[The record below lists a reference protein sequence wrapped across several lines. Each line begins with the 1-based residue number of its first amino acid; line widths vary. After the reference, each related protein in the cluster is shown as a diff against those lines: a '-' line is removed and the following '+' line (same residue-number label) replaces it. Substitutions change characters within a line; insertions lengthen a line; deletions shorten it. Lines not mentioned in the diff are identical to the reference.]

1 MNARGMDDILDSD
14 LAQAGGY
21 LTWISTITMTLLE
34 WASSLE
40 VNDILQALTALGSL
54 LFLYYKVQNL
64 RLDKKIKEKEL
75 KKDARN
81 EGK

>member
-1 MNARGMDDILDSD
+1 MDSVLDSD

-21 LTWISTITMTLLE
+21 LTWVSTIAMTLLE
-34 WASSLE
+34 WVGTLE
-40 VNDILQALTALGSL
+40 INDVLQALTAFGSL

-75 KKDARN
+75 KDK
-81 EGK
+81 